1 MVACLC
7 TDGFFGKTSITKF
20 DKIWRSWSWI
30 CVSSKF
36 DKLTLQR
43 TLSDVFM
50 ICLLTTG
57 RDLMVLMFQ
66 GDVHEQVIEV
76 PDIQVQDLEWVQ

>member
-1 MVACLC
+1 
-7 TDGFFGKTSITKF
+7 
-20 DKIWRSWSWI
+20 
-30 CVSSKF
+30 
-36 DKLTLQR
+36 
-43 TLSDVFM
+43 M